1 MAIILS
7 VVFLLVYDYFVSK
20 KVPKLR
26 NKPFYVQKSTKKFAK
41 SENLGKKTL
50 NWEYENLGKV
60 IRIETKNYVMKIS
73 QRGGAILSFVFKNY
87 KDTTYKNNLEI
98 ISHPF
103 LYDTHFYNFDTSY
116 IYVSPNEVKEI
127 RLVSP
132 SGVQK
137 IFKIFGGEYYFDV
150 KLQSPNSIYFSK
162 LNYAEKNKDEEKR
175 FRQYLVKE
183 FKGSILKYTIKKL
196 KKGIKFFRMDS
207 LNWFGFRTKYFVWL
221 FVPYDKNGQVIINE
235 QGFILNGILNGRVYV
250 GPIIERQLKKVGFG
264 AEKIVGYGWFIIA
277 PISKLFLFLFRLF
290 YKVVGNYGWA
300 IVLIA
305 ILMKIVFTPLTLK
318 SLKSMEKLKEMQPK
332 IKALQKIYKDDPE
345 RLNKEIMNLY
355 KEYGINPFS
364 GCLPMLLQLPIIWA
378 LYQVLKVSI
387 DFRQASFIFWIK
399 DLSYKDPYYI
409 LPILWGLTSILQSLI
424 QSQPQDKSSR
434 FLGLVMPIIF
444 VFILFNLPSGISLY
458 WLVFNILS
466 IFEILFIRRSI

>member
-7 VVFLLVYDYFVSK
+7 VIFLLIYDYFVSK
-20 KVPKLR
+20 KISKLR
-26 NKPFYVQKSTKKFAK
+26 NKPFYTQKGSKKLVK
-41 SENLGKKTL
+41 SGDLDKKTSV
-50 NWEYENLGKV
+50 WKYENLGKV
-60 IRIETKNYVMKIS
+60 IKIETENYVMKIS
-73 QRGGAILSFVFKNY
+73 QKGGAILSFVFKNY
-87 KDTTYKNNLEI
+87 KDTSYKNNLKI
-98 ISHPF
+98 ISSPF
-103 LYDTHFYNFDTSY
+103 LYDTHFYNIDTSY
-116 IYVSPNEVKEI
+116 VYVSSDEVKEI
-127 RLVSP
+127 KLFSP
-132 SGVQK
+132 SGIQK
-137 IFKIFGGEYYFDV
+137 VFKIFGGEYYFDV

-162 LNYAEKNKDEEKR
+162 LNYAERNKNEEKR
-175 FRQYLVKE
+175 FRQYLLKHI
-183 FKGSILKYTIKKL
+183 KGSILKYTVKKL
-196 KKGIKFFRMDS
+196 KKGAKFFKLDS
-207 LNWFGFRTKYFVWL
+207 LGWFGFRTKYFVWL
-221 FVPYDKNGQVIINE
+221 FVPHDRNGQVVVNE
-235 QGFILNGILNGRVYV
+235 QGFILNGVLNGRVYV
-250 GPIIERQLKKVGFG
+250 GPLIEKELKKIGFG
-264 AEKIVGYGWFIIA
+264 ADKIIGYGWFIIA

-305 ILMKIVFTPLTLK
+305 VLMKVLFTPLTLK
-318 SLKSMEKLKEMQPK
+318 SLKSMEKLREMQPK

-355 KEYGINPFS
+355 KEYGVNPFS

-378 LYQVLKVSI
+378 LYQVLRVSVE
-387 DFRQASFIFWIK
+387 FRQASFILWIK

-424 QSQPQDKSSR
+424 QSQPQDKSSK

-444 VFILFNLPSGISLY
+444 VFILFSLPSGISLY